1 MVGDGDN
8 AMGDGHCYGHNVTRT
23 VGRPVVRVVEHG
35 EQGWL

>member
-8 AMGDGHCYGHNVTRT
+8 AMGDGHRYGHNVTRT
-23 VGRPVVRVVEHG
+23 VGWLVVTVVEHD